1 MSEKKA
7 THSFVIE
14 QYVELKREE
23 DLFVTGYYYPVAVVH
38 DAESARAIVGKA
50 GYVES
55 KIGQDGWM
63 PQLRYSEVP
72 VMLKEA
78 PFPKLEDLG
87 FSNRILNILAADG
100 ISNFSQLLI
109 QSADDLIKGPH
120 LGAKSLA
127 EIRAKLAEKGYR
139 LRGDKK

>member
-1 MSEKKA
+1 MSENKA

-23 DLFVTGYYYPVAVVH
+23 DMFIASYYYPVAVVH
-38 DAESARAIVGKA
+38 DEESARAIVGKA
-50 GYVES
+50 GYVDS

-63 PQLRYSEVP
+63 PLLRYSKVP
-72 VMLKEA
+72 VMPKEA
-78 PFPKLEDLG
+78 PLPKLEDLG

-100 ISNFSQLLI
+100 IFNLSQLLI
-109 QSADDLIKGPH
+109 QSAADLIRGPH

-127 EIRAKLAEKGYR
+127 EIRTKLAEKGYR
-139 LRGDKK
+139 LRGEKK

>member
-1 MSEKKA
+1 MKNKA

-23 DLFVTGYYYPVAVVH
+23 DLFITGFYYPVSVVH
-38 DAESARAIVGKA
+38 DEASAKAIVYKA
-50 GYVES
+50 GYVDS

-63 PQLRYSEVP
+63 PLLRCSEVP
-72 VMLKEA
+72 IMPKEE
-78 PFPKLEDLG
+78 PVPKLEDLG
-87 FSNRILNILAADG
+87 FTKRILRILAADG
-100 ISNFSQLLI
+100 IFDFSQLLI
-109 QSADDLIKGPH
+109 HSADDLIKGPH

-127 EIRAKLAEKGYR
+127 EIRTKLAEKGYR